1 MTTAFTV
8 VIPSRYAST
17 RLPGKPLLDIAG
29 KPMIQHV
36 WEQASKSSA
45 GRVVVDKLLAV
56 DALVFLVS
64 AVLSFASMRVHDGG
78 SRFEAWG
85 ENVFI
90 GALGL
95 LALGA
100 LVLAFV
106 VN

>member
-45 GRVVVDKLLAV
+45 TPC
-56 DALVFLVS
+56 
-64 AVLSFASMRVHDGG
+64 
-78 SRFEAWG
+78 
-85 ENVFI
+85 
-90 GALGL
+90 
-95 LALGA
+95 
-100 LVLAFV
+100 
-106 VN
+106 